1 MAGFTQL
8 FSLILEKPFHVET
21 PFLWNVKV
29 VRAPPPETSIPC
41 FALVSP
47 RGYRLEGLPVKL
59 AVAMLQELG

>member
-1 MAGFTQL
+1 MV
-8 FSLILEKPFHVET
+8 P
-21 PFLWNVKV
+21 VKV
-29 VRAPPPETSIPC
+29 VRAEPPETSTLA